1 MEITL
6 EKVDKV
12 KERTGSSYAE
22 AKYALE
28 ISHGEVLDAIIY
40 IEEIKGINGVSP
52 IIETSSKGEKGEND
66 KNGETV
72 EEFKVWL
79 KDLINKG
86 NVSRIRISKDE
97 KELIDIPVNAGIA
110 AGMIGIILPQ
120 VLAFGVIAAV
130 VTKITIELTM
140 ADGSV
145 EVVNKYISKATS
157 EVKEK
162 ASDIAEK
169 VKNKFNEVNLKGYK
183 SPKSSNKA
191 DSNEESVY
199 TYTANF
205 EETDK

>member
-40 IEEIKGINGVSP
+40 IEGIKGINGVLP
-52 IIETSSKGEKGEND
+52 IIETSSKGEND

-72 EEFKVWL
+72 EEFKFWL

-169 VKNKFNEVNLKGYK
+169 VKNKFNEVNFKGYK

>member
-28 ISHGEVLDAIIY
+28 ISHGEVLEAIIY
-40 IEEIKGINGVSP
+40 IEEIKGINGVLP
-52 IIETSSKGEKGEND
+52 IIETSSKGEND

-86 NVSRIRISKDE
+86 NVSRIRIKKDE

-110 AGMIGIILPQ
+110 AGVIAIILPSS
-120 VLAFGVIAAV
+120 I
-130 VTKITIELTM
+130 
-140 ADGSV
+140 SV
-145 EVVNKYISKATS
+145 WSYSS
-157 EVKEK
+157 
-162 ASDIAEK
+162 
-169 VKNKFNEVNLKGYK
+169 
-183 SPKSSNKA
+183 SSN
-191 DSNEESVY
+191 
-199 TYTANF
+199 
-205 EETDK
+205 

>member
-40 IEEIKGINGVSP
+40 IEEIKGINEVLP
-52 IIETSSKGEKGEND
+52 IIETSSKGEND

-86 NVSRIRISKDE
+86 NVSRIRINKDE

-110 AGMIGIILPQ
+110 AGIIGIILPQ

-169 VKNKFNEVNLKGYK
+169 VKNKFNEVNFKGYK

-191 DSNEESVY
+191 NSNEESVY